1 MLYKY
6 EITTPTGE
14 RRSGNIEAATED
26 IAVSSLQNRNLIV
39 VSIKPAEEKRGSIFK
54 ASSLFDR
61 VSSREIVVF
70 SRQLSTLFQAKVSV
84 IESFKLLASGAE
96 SNKLKKTLFEVVE
109 DIQGGV
115 SMSQAMAK
123 HQKVFSD
130 FYISMVRSGEE
141 SGKLDEIF
149 AYLADYLERSYEI
162 VSKARNALIYPAFVI
177 FTFFSVL
184 VLMLVFVIP
193 NLGKILKD
201 TGQELPVYT
210 KIILGLSDFLLQ
222 FGVII
227 LVIIIAGALLLWRYL
242 RTKEG
247 KALIAREQISLP
259 YIGSLYQKFYIARVT
274 DNLATLMSSG
284 IPVVHSFE
292 IAADVVGNLVYANI
306 LRKSVDAIKS
316 GSSISEVFSKYKD
329 VPPLVTQMIKVGE
342 ESGRLNFILATLS
355 KFYRREVDNAVD
367 TLVSLIEP
375 VMIVALGLAVGILL
389 VSVLGPIYNV
399 SSGIQ

>member
-14 RRSGNIEAATED
+14 RRSGNIEAVTED

-274 DNLATLMSSG
+274 DNLANLMSSG

>member
-14 RRSGNIEAATED
+14 RRSGNIEAVTED